1 VNEPIFCIRAGIEM
15 TKEQWMSLPDDLRQR
30 YWKDTD
36 WGKQPASAAMV
47 AEVKA
52 AHEGRS

>member
-1 VNEPIFCIRAGIEM
+1 M